1 VVMRQTI
8 SRAVVLKIGEGK
20 RRSGGCGSEGEGGNT
35 VWSRAANVGG
45 VEQMLVIDDSDRC

>member
-1 VVMRQTI
+1 MRQTI

-20 RRSGGCGSEGEGGNT
+20 RRSGGCGSEGERGNT
-35 VWSRAANVGG
+35 VWRRAANVGG